1 VGSRSYERLDI
12 YTFGERLVFSKD
24 LDPVYVIL
32 WEGTPELEGVDLCRW
47 LLAYW
52 AFYHVGTASYITQCA
67 LNGGKGSPDS
77 RYWDAMLRAAGSK
90 DWPRGSERRHYRG
103 QQAERSVEW
112 LADQGVEYLFRTI
125 THFPDGYSPELAD
138 VMNLVQCW
146 RGFGQWIA
154 FKVADMLERLDLV
167 PVVFTE
173 EDLGK
178 FSDGPRQ
185 GAELLWKVEGEP
197 HSGAGDRVLPWAV
210 GRLRKKLG
218 HIPAPPRYERGLDVQ
233 EYETILC
240 KWSSHMKG
248 HYPLG
253 NDIHEIKKGLL
264 RFCKCRVSQ
273 GLYVGGREG
282 GLW

>member
-1 VGSRSYERLDI
+1 
-12 YTFGERLVFSKD
+12 
-24 LDPVYVIL
+24 
-32 WEGTPELEGVDLCRW
+32 
-47 LLAYW
+47 
-52 AFYHVGTASYITQCA
+52 
-67 LNGGKGSPDS
+67 
-77 RYWDAMLRAAGSK
+77 
-90 DWPRGSERRHYRG
+90 
-103 QQAERSVEW
+103 
-112 LADQGVEYLFRTI
+112 
-125 THFPDGYSPELAD
+125 
-138 VMNLVQCW
+138 
-146 RGFGQWIA
+146 
-154 FKVADMLERLDLV
+154 
-167 PVVFTE
+167 
-173 EDLGK
+173 
-178 FSDGPRQ
+178 
-185 GAELLWKVEGEP
+185 
-197 HSGAGDRVLPWAV
+197 LPWAV